1 MQLTFLEMPGQT
13 FQGKVIRTS
22 DSLSQ
27 QTRMLLAEVRATDPQ
42 HRLRPGMFASVQ
54 MRYKAPNPGILI
66 PGDSLIT
73 MARGEFVPVVQN
85 GVVQMRP
92 VHVGRDL
99 GTQVFITAGLQNGD
113 MVVVNPND
121 SVKDGVHRDCQTC
134 SVGAGGH
141 RGKAGGRR
149 WKGRREGQ

>member
-1 MQLTFLEMPGQT
+1 
-13 FQGKVIRTS
+13 
-22 DSLSQ
+22 
-27 QTRMLLAEVRATDPQ
+27 
-42 HRLRPGMFASVQ
+42 
-54 MRYKAPNPGILI
+54 
-66 PGDSLIT
+66 

-121 SVKDGVHRDCQTC
+121 AVKDGVHVTAKPAPSGQEGIAPKPAAGDGKG
-134 SVGAGGH
+134 GA
-141 RGKAGGRR
+141 
-149 WKGRREGQ
+149 KGSDVQQDQ